1 MKQLSILL
9 VFTYSLVLTSGS
21 WAQLLPIPSSE
32 SVLYAGRYGSIYA
45 IQPNGTVTTFASGFS
60 EVSGMA
66 FGSDGILY
74 AASYRDGKLYK
85 ITPTGSVSQFAEGL
99 NGPTGLAFGGD
110 GLLYVSQ
117 RGDSSIVKV
126 SQTGF
131 TETFAEGLGGFGLFG
146 IAFDNSGNL
155 FAANNGDNNIW
166 KINPQ
171 GQKEIF
177 ASGEGLMNCAGIAF
191 DQSGN
196 LFVANWGY
204 LPCSISKV
212 TAEGAVS
219 TFATG
224 GDGTSS
230 TLSAP
235 VGLAFGANGDLY
247 AANYAW
253 QAQNSIM
260 SIDQSGNVQNFVT
273 GVGGTDRGDGE
284 MNWIAF
290 SVPEP
295 STYALLLLS
304 GAASL
309 WALKRR
315 KS

>member
-1 MKQLSILL
+1 MTC
-9 VFTYSLVLTSGS
+9 VVR
-21 WAQLLPIPSSE
+21 AQLLPIPSSE

-45 IQPNGTVTTFASGFS
+45 IQPDGTVSTFATGFS
-60 EVSGMA
+60 EISGMA
-66 FGSDGILY
+66 FGADGALY
-74 AASYRDGKLYK
+74 TASYRDGNLYK
-85 ITPTGSVSQFAEGL
+85 ITTTGSVSQLAQGL
-99 NGPTGLAFGGD
+99 NGPRGLAFGAD
-110 GLLYVSQ
+110 GVLYVAQ
-117 RGDSSIVKV
+117 QGDSSIIKV
-126 SQTGF
+126 SQTGS
-131 TETFAEGLGGFGLFG
+131 TETFAEGLGSNGLFG

-155 FAANNGDNNIW
+155 FAANWGDNNIW
-166 KINPQ
+166 KITPS
-171 GQKEIF
+171 GDAEVF
-177 ASGEGLMNCAGIAF
+177 ASGGGLANCAGVAF
-191 DQSGN
+191 DQSGD

-204 LPCSISKV
+204 TQCSISKI
-212 TAEGAVS
+212 TADGVVS

-235 VGLAFGANGDLY
+235 YGLAFGANGDLY

-260 SIDQSGNVQNFVT
+260 TIDPSGEVQNFVT

-284 MNWIAF
+284 MTWIAF
-290 SVPEP
+290 AIPEP

-309 WALKRR
+309 WVLKRR